1 MKNDELLKETMNVL
15 NNLGFEEIK
24 KTQDLAKKTME
35 AISSPALEEM
45 KKFQELTS
53 SPIFKEIEKMQELSN
68 KTIGATNSTGLE
80 DMKRF
85 QELTSSPVMKI
96 IEDMENMSKLSS
108 VQPQL
113 PPLITMPVDQNLAS
127 EFHTRLINWIHDFD
141 SELDHEHEVG
151 VRLVSF
157 GQTVN
162 FHLKD
167 IDHWNPS
174 LISFSGNMENGDP
187 VELIQH
193 VSQISI
199 LLIKMKREDP
209 TLPKRPIGFSEWG
222 DEHPEGM

>member
-53 SPIFKEIEKMQELSN
+53 SP
-68 KTIGATNSTGLE
+68 
-80 DMKRF
+80 
-85 QELTSSPVMKI
+85 VMKI
-96 IEDMENMSKLSS
+96 LEDMENTNENMNKFFS
-108 VQPQL
+108 VQPQR
-113 PPLITMPVDQNLAS
+113 PPLFTMPVDQNLAS

-157 GQTVN
+157 GQTVK

-167 IDHWNPS
+167 IGHWNPS

-209 TLPKRPIGFSEWG
+209 TVPKRPIGFSEWG